1 MSTLAL
7 FCCVNISYSEE
18 CPVFVVTFEKNVVSV
33 CHYCSTPPHKLHTLP
48 SFSSD
53 CKNVPVQRA
62 NDEIAQHLKTK
73 AKPTETNIHQGESTI
88 QTCKRCLMFILFQPN
103 CHTMKDLQTRVPI
116 TTCLN
121 VGLIRWLVPRLSYVF
136 SNQFWGLSN
145 IAYMSPC
152 LTKTNVHQGAA
163 SMYSPRSGSQ
173 PRLT

>member
-1 MSTLAL
+1 MSS
-7 FCCVNISYSEE
+7 FCRHIWKE
-18 CPVFVVTFEKNVVSV
+18 CCIRLPLL
-33 CHYCSTPPHKLHTLP
+33 LHAAAQAAD
-48 SFSSD
+48 SAIISD
-53 CKNVPVQRA
+53 CKSVPVQRA
-62 NDEIAQHLKTK
+62 GAEIAHHLKTE

-88 QTCKRCLMFILFQPN
+88 QTCKWCLMSILCQPN

-121 VGLIRWLVPRLSYVF
+121 VGLICWLVPRLSYVF

>member
-53 CKNVPVQRA
+53 CKSVPVQRA
-62 NDEIAQHLKTK
+62 GAEIAQHLKTK
-73 AKPTETNIHQGESTI
+73 AKPTKTNIHQRESTI
-88 QTCKRCLMFILFQPN
+88 QTCKWCLMSILCQPN

-116 TTCLN
+116 IINYNLFKCWFNTLIGALAELCIFQPILRIIKYCLH
-121 VGLIRWLVPRLSYVF
+121 VS
-136 SNQFWGLSN
+136 
-145 IAYMSPC
+145 MSD
-152 LTKTNVHQGAA
+152 
-163 SMYSPRSGSQ
+163 
-173 PRLT
+173 